1 MNGVKDKG
9 NAGRK
14 CLRKGKTMLKKEK
27 GEMFP
32 LRHVITYNP
41 IHISVL

>member
-1 MNGVKDKG
+1 MNEVKDQG

-14 CLRKGKTMLKKEK
+14 CLRKGKAMLKKEK
-27 GEMFP
+27 GETFP
-32 LRHVITYNP
+32 PRHVITYNP